1 MPTVMEVLEKMKTET
16 YTERDICLTH
26 GPVDLFKFI
35 YQVFDGYQMCMEQDV
50 CNALLGLSFKII
62 FNFQMEFKDVVNEAD
77 DMSLD
82 IYAALANSNIK
93 FISCMREF
101 ISKVERECG
110 MSKDKLKR
118 HFNHSQ
124 LMKGF
129 GMISNSSF
137 VTIQDLVE
145 DMLTGDIMEL
155 PDHKEFNLAEWIDE
169 HFVKFKKIFD
179 KMYPT
184 YRKKLWKF
192 VVDKFVLLFSQYLL
206 INTLKY

>member
-1 MPTVMEVLEKMKTET
+1 M
-16 YTERDICLTH
+16 
-26 GPVDLFKFI
+26 
-35 YQVFDGYQMCMEQDV
+35 
-50 CNALLGLSFKII
+50 
-62 FNFQMEFKDVVNEAD
+62 VNEAD

-101 ISKVERECG
+101 MNKVQNDSGLDVETLQ
-110 MSKDKLKR
+110 SF
-118 HFNHSQ
+118 FNHSQ

-137 VTIQDLVE
+137 LTIQDLVE
-145 DMLTGDIMEL
+145 DMLTDDIMAL
-155 PDHKEFNLAEWIDE
+155 GDHKQFNLAEWIDE

-179 KMYPT
+179 KMYPS

-192 VVDKFVLLFSQYLL
+192 VVDKFIMLFCQYLL